1 MRGCAGSRR
10 ITLLQRPGASVT
22 PSPEARRED
31 RREPFAEAA
40 LALSALGLAVM
51 PLGSDD
57 GKVALMSGYPKW
69 RRCPGRRAVEKWIAE
84 HPSANIGV
92 LCGLSRIV
100 VVDIDAASLLEPML
114 DRFGDTPLIIATR
127 RGYQLWYR
135 ACGNEQPSNLRGPE
149 GLEVEIKAGP
159 AAIVVVP
166 PSWNRLSGHPYQ
178 FVRGSWQDLANL
190 PRFDDRSRPRPGNA
204 SGDRVRSL
212 HPNPV
217 GTRNVSLFN
226 YLRLNFSFASYE
238 ECEAEALWF
247 NEVHQVE
254 PETPGKVRTTA
265 RSVWHYM
272 TAGGRRP
279 AGGAYVRL
287 SHAEID
293 ALRATAGDVFPQ
305 ALALMVDLKR
315 QHGGRV
321 ARGEPFAI
329 SAHAMSEQRVIP
341 GLTNRKRIE
350 QVRRVAEEAGL
361 LIRIRDAARELGQ
374 FSAALYTFGRVEPE
388 SEDGDVVA
396 MKPGKKRP

>member
-1 MRGCAGSRR
+1 
-10 ITLLQRPGASVT
+10 
-22 PSPEARRED
+22 
-31 RREPFAEAA
+31 
-40 LALSALGLAVM
+40 
-51 PLGSDD
+51 
-57 GKVALMSGYPKW
+57 
-69 RRCPGRRAVEKWIAE
+69 
-84 HPSANIGV
+84 V
-92 LCGLSRIV
+92 LCGLSRV
-100 VVDIDAASLLEPML
+100 VIVDIDAAPLLEPML
-114 DRFGDTPLIIATR
+114 DRFGASPLIIATR

-135 ACGNEQPSNLRGPE
+135 ASGSERPANLRGSE

-178 FVRGSWQDLANL
+178 FVRGSWQDLADL
-190 PRFDDRSRPRPGNA
+190 PRFHDGSKPQAGSRDN
-204 SGDRVRSL
+204 DRVRSL

-226 YLRLNFSFASYE
+226 YLRLNFSFVCYE

-254 PETPGKVRTTA
+254 PEPVAKVKATA
-265 RSVWHYM
+265 RSVWNYM

-293 ALRATAGDVFPQ
+293 ALRAHAGDTFPQ
-305 ALALMVDLKR
+305 ALALVVELKR

-329 SAHAMSEQRVIP
+329 SAHAMSKQRVIP

-361 LIRIRDAARELGQ
+361 LLKIREAARELGQ
-374 FSAALYTFGRVEPE
+374 FSAALYTFGRVEAE
-388 SEDGDVVA
+388 SEDDDIVA
-396 MKPGKKRP
+396 MKPRQRSP

>member
-1 MRGCAGSRR
+1 M
-10 ITLLQRPGASVT
+10 T
-22 PSPEARRED
+22 PSPEAGRED

-40 LALSALGLAVM
+40 FALSTLGLAVM
-51 PLGSDD
+51 PLGGDD

-69 RRCPGRRAVEKWIAE
+69 RRRPGKRTIEKWIAE
-84 HPSANIGV
+84 HPSANIGI
-92 LCGLSRIV
+92 LCGLSRVV

-114 DRFGDTPLIIATR
+114 DRFGGTPLIIATR

-135 ACGNEQPSNLRGPE
+135 ASGSEQPANLRGPE
-149 GLEVEIKAGP
+149 GLEVEIKAGS

-190 PRFDDRSRPRPGNA
+190 PRFDDRSSTRPG
-204 SGDRVRSL
+204 STFDDRVQAL
-212 HPNPV
+212 HANPV

-254 PETPGKVRTTA
+254 PETPGKVRATA
-265 RSVWHYM
+265 RSVWNYM

-279 AGGAYVRL
+279 AGGAYIRL

-305 ALALMVDLKR
+305 ALALMVELKR
-315 QHGGRV
+315 QHGGRA

-329 SAHAMSEQRVIP
+329 SAHAMSDQRVIP
-341 GLTNRKRIE
+341 GLTNRKRVE

-361 LIRIRDAARELGQ
+361 LIKIREAARELGQ
-374 FSAALYTFGRVEPE
+374 FSAALYTFGRVEHE
-388 SEDGDVVA
+388 SEDDDIVA
-396 MKPGKKRP
+396 MKPRKRPP